1 MLYLCLFLEISMNL
15 HGSWCSSRASAG
27 AAVPFQRNADLPECV
42 ESLRSKV
49 QMIPAGC
56 RKLGNPFTTLT
67 IYCKPRI
74 KHPSNRRVSRPD
86 SHQWEEEEKTRRA
99 GGISR
104 IPREDDEEDETKDE
118 EEEGEEELQLPGKKG
133 KGKMRT
139 WSRIKLIEIRL
150 ITQNKVAL
158 FFCFFCSSF

>member
-1 MLYLCLFLEISMNL
+1 MLYPCLFLEISMNL

-56 RKLGNPFTTLT
+56 RKLENPFTTLT

-74 KHPSNRRVSRPD
+74 KHPPNRRVSRPD
-86 SHQWEEEEKTRRA
+86 SHQWEEEEETRRA

-104 IPREDDEEDETKDE
+104 IPREDDEEDETKDG

-139 WSRIKLIEIRL
+139 WWRIKLSRL
-150 ITQNKVAL
+150 ITQNKVGL
-158 FFCFFCSSF
+158 VFFFFFCSSF